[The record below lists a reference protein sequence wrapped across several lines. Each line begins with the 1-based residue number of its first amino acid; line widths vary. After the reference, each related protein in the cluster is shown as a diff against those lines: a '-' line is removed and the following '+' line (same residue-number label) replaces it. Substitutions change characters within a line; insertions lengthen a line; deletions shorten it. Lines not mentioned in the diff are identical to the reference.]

1 MRELL
6 QLAWPIAAAMF
17 GETFIGLVDTK
28 LVGGIGP
35 AALGGVG
42 IATMLMFLNYAVVFG
57 IMRGVKVRTAF
68 AVGMGR
74 PQDGVRYARA
84 GMLIGA
90 LAGVFVLVL
99 ARDISWALALLRVD
113 PELVAPAREFLAAV
127 TLGAPATCVL
137 AALIQHRQAIGDS
150 RTPMV
155 VGILGNVFNAVFA
168 YGMIYGRF
176 GLPALGVRGAGYA
189 TAITENVELVA
200 MLWLLVRDT
209 KKDARAMTIDL
220 RTALREVAELGVPTG
235 LQFGTEMLAFAS
247 FTAIIGSIGSRE
259 MAAHQIALQTIR
271 VSFLPGVAVGE
282 AGSVLVGRALGQ
294 RRLDEADRVTLAAL
308 KVAVTFMA
316 SCALVFA
323 LAGGA
328 IVSSFTQD
336 PRVIAIARKLLLVA
350 AVFQILDAVNI
361 VLRGALRGAK
371 DVRWVAVIGI
381 GSIWAFIP
389 ACAWFLGRQ
398 HGMGALGGWFGFIGE
413 TSVGA
418 ALCWLRWKRGAWRK
432 DYAPLARDLEACSP
446 GHESLPLPPA
456 RALDR
461 AS

>member
-1 MRELL
+1 LRELV

-42 IATMLMFLNYAVVFG
+42 IATMLMFLNYSVVFG
-57 IMRGVKVRTAF
+57 LMRGVKVRTAF

-74 PQDGVRYARA
+74 AQDGVRYARA
-84 GMLIGA
+84 GMLIA
-90 LAGVFVLVL
+90 LCAGVFVLVL
-99 ARDISWALALLRVD
+99 GRDITWALVALRVD

-155 VGILGNVFNAVFA
+155 VGILGNIFNATFA

-189 TAITENVELVA
+189 TAITENLELVA
-200 MLWLLVRDT
+200 MLWLFARDA
-209 KKDARAMTIDL
+209 KKYDQPMIDL
-220 RTALREVAELGVPTG
+220 RRALREVSELGVPTG
-235 LQFGTEMLAFAS
+235 LQFGTEMLAFTT
-247 FTAIIGSIGSRE
+247 FTAILGTIATRE
-259 MAAHQIALQTIR
+259 IAAHQIALQTIR
-271 VSFLPGVAVGE
+271 VSFLPGVAVSE
-282 AGSVLVGRALGQ
+282 AASVLVGRALGQ
-294 RRLDEADRVTLAAL
+294 RRLDEADRVTMAAL

-316 SCALVFA
+316 SCGIVFA
-323 LAGGA
+323 LAGGP
-328 IVSSFTQD
+328 IVRSFSSD
-336 PRVIAIARKLLLVA
+336 PKVVLIGRRLLLVA
-350 AVFQILDAVNI
+350 AVFQMLDAVNI

-371 DVRWVAVIGI
+371 DVRWVAAIGV
-381 GSIWAFIP
+381 GSIWAFVP
-389 ACAWFLGRQ
+389 VCAWFLGKQ
-398 HGMGALGGWFGFIGE
+398 VGWGALGGWLGFIGE
-413 TSVGA
+413 TSVA
-418 ALCWLRWKRGAWRK
+418 ASLCWWRWKRGAWRNA
-432 DYAPLARDLEACSP
+432 YAPVAIEVAAP
-446 GHESLPLPPA
+446 VSLPLAPV
-456 RALDR
+456 RTLDR